1 MTKMNTSTSTLIM
14 SEKLSQKLPVS
25 RLTVL
30 RRRFIALMAYLR
42 FPASSSCPLAA
53 RSVPTR

>member
-42 FPASSSCPLAA
+42 FPASSSCPLAT
-53 RSVPTR
+53 RSAPTR

>member
-1 MTKMNTSTSTLIM
+1 MNTSTSTLIM

-42 FPASSSCPLAA
+42 FPASSSCPFAA
-53 RSVPTR
+53 RSAPTK

>member
-1 MTKMNTSTSTLIM
+1 MNTSTSTLIM

-53 RSVPTR
+53 RSAPTR